1 MSLKGSCLC
10 GGVHYEIDGDL
21 SPAMFCHCR
30 KCRKSNGSA
39 FALNVPVKSSD
50 FKFLS
55 GEYLLR
61 SYASSED
68 AKRFFCETCGSPIY
82 SMRMSMPEILR
93 LRVGT
98 LDDDIS
104 IEKVSHIFVASKA
117 AWDDIHD
124 DLPQFAERPE

>member
-1 MSLKGSCLC
+1 MGLKGSCLC
-10 GGVHYEIDGDL
+10 GGIRYEIDGEL

-39 FALNVPVKSSD
+39 FALNAPVKSSD
-50 FKFLS
+50 FKLLS
-55 GEYLLR
+55 GKHLLR

-68 AKRFFCETCGSPIY
+68 AKRYFCETCGSPIY
-82 SMRMSMPEILR
+82 SKRMSMPEILR

-98 LDDDIS
+98 LDDDIA
-104 IEKVSHIFVASKA
+104 IKKVSHIFVASKA

-124 DLPQFAERPE
+124 DLPQFSERPA

>member
-10 GGVHYEIDGDL
+10 GGIRYEIDGEL
-21 SPAMFCHCR
+21 SPAMFCHCS

-39 FALNVPVKSSD
+39 FALNAPFKSSD
-50 FKFLS
+50 FKLLT
-55 GEYLLR
+55 GEHHLK

-68 AKRFFCETCGSPIY
+68 ARRFFCGTCGSPIY
-82 SMRMSMPEILR
+82 SMRISMPEVFR

-98 LDDDIS
+98 LDDDIA
-104 IEKVSHIFVASKA
+104 IEKLCHIFVASKA
-117 AWDDIHD
+117 AWDEIHD

>member
-10 GGVHYEIDGDL
+10 GGIRYEIDGDL

-50 FKFLS
+50 FKLLL
-55 GEYLLR
+55 GEHLLR

-82 SMRMSMPEILR
+82 SKRMSMPKILR

-98 LDDDIS
+98 LDDDIA

-117 AWDDIHD
+117 VWDDIHD

>member
-10 GGVHYEIDGDL
+10 GGIRYEIDGEL
-21 SPAMFCHCR
+21 SPAMFCHCSI
-30 KCRKSNGSA
+30 CRKSNGSA
-39 FALNVPVKSSD
+39 FALNVPVKTSD
-50 FKFLS
+50 FNLLA
-55 GEYLLR
+55 GENLLR

-82 SMRMSMPEILR
+82 SQRISMPEILR

-98 LDDDIS
+98 LDDDIA
-104 IEKVSHIFVASKA
+104 IEKICHIFVASKA

-124 DLPQFAERPE
+124 DLPQFSERPT

>member
-10 GGVHYEIDGDL
+10 GGIRYEIDGDL
-21 SPAMFCHCR
+21 SPAMFCHCS

-39 FALNVPVKSSD
+39 FALNAPIKSSD
-50 FKFLS
+50 FKLLS
-55 GEYLLR
+55 GEHLLR

-82 SMRMSMPEILR
+82 SKRMSMPEILR

-98 LDDDIS
+98 LDDDIA